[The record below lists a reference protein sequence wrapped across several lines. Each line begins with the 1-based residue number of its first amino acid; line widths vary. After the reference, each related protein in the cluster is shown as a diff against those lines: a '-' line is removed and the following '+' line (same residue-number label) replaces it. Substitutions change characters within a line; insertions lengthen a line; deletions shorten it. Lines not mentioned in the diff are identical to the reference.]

1 MDADE
6 AKRARAEFAL
16 VRCTASRGFSALM
29 RQASRSWRLALRPV
43 RREFALS
50 RRIDLVISVAHQRR
64 LPIGIPPCSTGR
76 PRRLDYAG
84 LAVMLAAGYTH
95 AEVGRQFGTSHSTR
109 SVGRLA
115 QCGAATRTAPGTARS
130 PRTRPRPAA
139 RGGRRSHLPSH
150 RGRGSAAVGPPSPS
164 YPTPPSFRLPR
175 ETGLRASG

>member
-29 RQASRSWRLALRPV
+29 LQATRSWRLALRPV
-43 RREFALS
+43 RREWALS

-95 AEVGRQFGTSHSTR
+95 AEVGRRFGTSR
-109 SVGRLA
+109 SAVSQAWKRNRKLRSSVNRL
-115 QCGAATRTAPGTARS
+115 QHAA
-130 PRTRPRPAA
+130 
-139 RGGRRSHLPSH
+139 
-150 RGRGSAAVGPPSPS
+150 
-164 YPTPPSFRLPR
+164 
-175 ETGLRASG
+175 GLW